1 MQIKTLK
8 KHARRSFIKYW
19 DLYILLIPVLAYFII
34 FKYFPMYGLQIAFK
48 NFSPRLGFSKSPWV
62 GLDHFIRF
70 FTSHNFGQI
79 IYNTISI
86 SVVTLIFTYPCPI
99 ILALLLNEMHN
110 ATYKKI
116 VQTVTYAPHFL
127 STVVV
132 IGMMVSFLSPSTGI
146 INHIIKL
153 FGGEP
158 VYFITRPEYFKP
170 LYVIS
175 DIWKNTG
182 WNSIIFLSALAN
194 VDVNLYEAAKIDGAN
209 RWQQLLNIT
218 LPSIIP
224 TSIIILILN
233 CGKLM
238 NVGFEKVFLMQTDLT
253 LGVSEVIS
261 TYVYKQGILST
272 QFSYSTAIGFF
283 NSVINFVLLVVV
295 NYIAKKVSDVSLW

>member
-1 MQIKTLK
+1 
-8 KHARRSFIKYW
+8 
-19 DLYILLIPVLAYFII
+19 
-34 FKYFPMYGLQIAFK
+34 MYGLQIAFK
-48 NFSPRLGFSKSPWV
+48 SYSLRLGFSKSPWV

-70 FTSHNFGQI
+70 FKSPNFGQI
-79 IYNTISI
+79 MYNTISI
-86 SVVTLIFTYPCPI
+86 SAVTLVFTYPFPI

-110 ATYKKI
+110 ATYKKV

-153 FGGEP
+153 FGREP
-158 VYFITRPEYFKP
+158 VYFITKPEYFKP

-175 DIWKNTG
+175 EIWKNTG

-194 VDVNLYEAAKIDGAN
+194 VDVSLYEASKIDGAN

-233 CGKLM
+233 CGKVM

-261 TYVYKQGILST
+261 TYVYKQGILNT
-272 QFSYSTAIGFF
+272 QFSYSTAVGFF
-283 NSVINFVLLVVV
+283 NSVINFALLVVV
-295 NYIAKKVSDVSLW
+295 NYVAKKVSDVSLW